1 MMRTSSTRKYRRGT
15 NAIEFALTVPLF
27 LTLVIGIFEFGWFF
41 WQKSTTIDAVRHG
54 CREGSL
60 YAEAPTDG
68 SFAATDVAFDQM
80 TTRLSGTN
88 LCGGSC
94 VLSAYTSRVGAT
106 DFLFCNAEVEYRSLT
121 GFLPSAFI
129 PSHSRAESFVRLEVQ

>member
-1 MMRTSSTRKYRRGT
+1 MMKMASPRKSRRGT

-27 LTLVIGIFEFGWFF
+27 ITLIIGIFEFGWFF

-60 YAEAPTDG
+60 YAQAPTDG
-68 SFAATDVAFDQM
+68 SFAATDVAFDEM
-80 TTRLSGTN
+80 TSRLATTN
-88 LCGGSC
+88 LCSGSC
-94 VLSAYTSRVGAT
+94 VLSAYTSEVGAT

-121 GFLPSAFI
+121 GFLPSALL